1 MQRLQNDKSN
11 LDFWSILS
19 AFWSFHDLW
28 HHRNNICSVSKS
40 HWYFAPCCSTLV
52 QKIFWDTLCETGW
65 KLTQFQTGK
74 QEVAEDHHHHKEQEH
89 HYQNHRKSVVRCENC
104 RPMTQNDNVLSANP
118 RYLKKQTCQYTF
130 IITAKA
136 GRRPLNEHINTMI
149 MMMIT
154 VRSLYLMARQ
164 QNSLA
169 VNPALAVTFVL
180 GKWEWMSPN
189 RESFF

>member
-28 HHRNNICSVSKS
+28 HHRNNICSVNKS

-74 QEVAEDHHHHKEQEH
+74 PEVAQDHHHQKWTPFSKSPKICCQMWKLSSHDSKWQRPLCEPKISEETNMSVYFYH
-89 HYQNHRKSVVRCENC
+89 HRKSWSSPSEL
-104 RPMTQNDNVLSANP
+104 T
-118 RYLKKQTCQYTF
+118 
-130 IITAKA
+130 
-136 GRRPLNEHINTMI
+136 HNTMI

>member
-28 HHRNNICSVSKS
+28 HHRNNICSVNKS

-74 QEVAEDHHHHKEQEH
+74 QEVAEDHHHHKEH

-104 RPMTQNDNVLSANP
+104 CPMTQNDNVLSANP
-118 RYLKKQTCQYTF
+118 RYLKKKTCQYTF

-136 GRRPLNEHINTMI
+136 GRRPLNNTQHHDHDDDHREVPVLDGQAAEQSGSQSCSCRHICPGK
-149 MMMIT
+149 
-154 VRSLYLMARQ
+154 VR
-164 QNSLA
+164 
-169 VNPALAVTFVL
+169 VNVT
-180 GKWEWMSPN
+180 
-189 RESFF
+189 

>member
-1 MQRLQNDKSN
+1 MFKRFRLTRRR
-11 LDFWSILS
+11 S
-19 AFWSFHDLW
+19 ATPTRS
-28 HHRNNICSVSKS
+28 SVSGLQKVSTTTNIKRTFTGRSPSPQRTRTPLSKS
-40 HWYFAPCCSTLV
+40 PKICCQMWKLSSHDSKW
-52 QKIFWDTLCETGW
+52 QRPLCEP
-65 KLTQFQTGK
+65 KISEEKNMSVYFY
-74 QEVAEDHHHHKEQEH
+74 H
-89 HYQNHRKSVVRCENC
+89 HRKSWSSPSEL
-104 RPMTQNDNVLSANP
+104 T
-118 RYLKKQTCQYTF
+118 
-130 IITAKA
+130 
-136 GRRPLNEHINTMI
+136 HNTMI